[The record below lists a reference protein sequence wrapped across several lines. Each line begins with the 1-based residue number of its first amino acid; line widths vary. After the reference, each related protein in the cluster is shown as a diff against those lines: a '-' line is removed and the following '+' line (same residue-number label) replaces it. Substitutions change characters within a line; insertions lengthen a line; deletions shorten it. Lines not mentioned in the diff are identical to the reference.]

1 MKKLQTWLFL
11 LAIGLILI
19 PNNSL
24 SQWTMATGI
33 EGGEIT
39 NIVSIDS
46 TLVVI
51 SADWGIYSKTG
62 SEDWYY
68 TNPGSFSNYKLLKVD
83 SCIYLTRW
91 SQNHPQRSCDLGLT
105 WEPDYNLNGEIM
117 VINDVIFF
125 GSGFRCRSFDIGAT
139 HDTITLPE
147 TLPNTYT
154 VSMGDDSLFYVYTSD
169 YYGYKKIHYS
179 ADFGDTWD
187 TIPTNGL
194 FPSQYT
200 ELDHIEYINGNYWA
214 TTDWGT
220 APSRLHLYNE
230 NTGRWV
236 SAGDGLPL
244 YFIGLFEF
252 EGELLCNSYDHSA
265 YKYDYNDSIWEEFGH
280 PSKSIIQFVTH
291 NDELFCATNQ
301 GVYSLDSTGNFTGY
315 NSGLNHRTISSIDT
329 HNDNIFV
336 SANGEI
342 FKSEDAG
349 LSFYP
354 LEDAYGFQIITN
366 ESGYYTL
373 SHHELRISYDEG
385 LTWISYPNW
394 LRCSVSSNFNHI
406 SINNQYIFLGTEDG
420 LFRSNID
427 NIQWMQLE
435 VIPSYYWANITNVEA
450 IGNSVVSNIAYD
462 GYLYCSHNNGIT
474 YDTLGASC
482 LFKKLDQTYWLLK
495 DTLFY
500 SEDRAQTW
508 EKIRFSPQN
517 NYNKCI
523 DKKGDTLI
531 VGGRTPGGTLTVLMT
546 YDPLIHW
553 IDISDNIP
561 HSRDD
566 FGYINQVTIHDG
578 RILVG
583 NPSYG
588 IWYRDDILTDIDEMD
603 QLVNNEP
610 EQVLVYPNPMLH
622 STTFEFVLSQSGEI
636 ELSIFNH
643 HGSKIEVIHKYCS
656 EGNNRIVWQPNNKPS
671 GRYYYQL
678 ITNDKLSTGS
688 LIISR

>member
-1 MKKLQTWLFL
+1 MKKLHKKLLLAFL
-11 LAIGLILI
+11 LTALICI
-19 PNNSL
+19 DSY
-24 SQWTMATGI
+24 SQWTMSTGI

-39 NIVSIDS
+39 SIASIDS
-46 TLVVI
+46 TLVAL
-51 SADWGIYSKTG
+51 SADWGLYTKTGAGEWIYS
-62 SEDWYY
+62 Y
-68 TNPGSFSNYKLLKVD
+68 PGSFSNYKLLKVD

-91 SQNHPQRSCDLGLT
+91 SQNHPLRSCDLGLT

-125 GSGFRCRSFDIGAT
+125 GSGYRYRSFDLGAT

-179 ADFGDTWD
+179 ADYGDTWD
-187 TIPTNGL
+187 TIPTKDL

-200 ELDHIEYINGNYWA
+200 ELDHIEYIDGNFWA

-220 APSRLHLYNE
+220 APSRLHLYNK
-230 NTGRWV
+230 NSGRWV
-236 SAGDGLPL
+236 TAGNGLPF
-244 YFIGLFEF
+244 YFRGLFEF
-252 EGELLCNSYDHSA
+252 EGELFCNPSNHSA

-291 NDELFCATNQ
+291 NDELFCATDQ
-301 GVYSLDSTGNFTGY
+301 GIYTLGSTGNFISH
-315 NSGLNHRTISSIDT
+315 NSGLNHRSISSIDT

-336 SANGEI
+336 SANDEI
-342 FKSEDAG
+342 FKSEDGG

-354 LEDAYGFQIITN
+354 MEDAYGFQIITN

-385 LTWISYPNW
+385 VTWTSYPNW
-394 LRCSVSSNFNHI
+394 LRCSVSSNFTHM
-406 SINNQYIFLGTEDG
+406 SINNQYIFLGTEEG

-427 NIQWMQLE
+427 NIQWMQLNI
-435 VIPSYYWANITNVEA
+435 IPPYYGATIGKVET
-450 IGNSVVSNIAYD
+450 IGNSLITNAGWNGIQYK
-462 GYLYCSHNNGIT
+462 SHNNGIT

-482 LFKKLDQTYWLLK
+482 LFKKVDQSYWLLK

-500 SEDRAQTW
+500 SDDRAQTW
-508 EKIRFSPQN
+508 GKIRFSPQN

-531 VGGRTPGGTLTVLMT
+531 VGGRSSGGTLSVLMT

-553 IDISDNIP
+553 IDISDYIP

-566 FGYINQVTIHDG
+566 FGYITEVLIHDG

-588 IWYRDDILTDIDEMD
+588 IWYRDDILTDIGNETIPT
-603 QLVNNEP
+603 VNEDNF
-610 EQVLVYPNPMLH
+610 VNIFPNPT
-622 STTFEFVLSQSGEI
+622 SSFSTFEYNLISASMVELLIYDHLGNQSYKLQQYQHVGTNRLTWNATNQQSGI
-636 ELSIFNH
+636 
-643 HGSKIEVIHKYCS
+643 
-656 EGNNRIVWQPNNKPS
+656 
-671 GRYYYQL
+671 YYFQL
-678 ITNDKLSTGS
+678 KTNDNTITGKLLVSK
-688 LIISR
+688 